1 MIDSL
6 KKEVIF
12 KCFKNVEVVVA
23 VLVEFWTIR
32 KLKLISIIAL
42 ENFKNICIIIVG
54 IRLHKKS
61 RNSKVK
67 ALT

>member
-32 KLKLISIIAL
+32 KLKLISIITL

-54 IRLHKKS
+54 IRQ
-61 RNSKVK
+61 
-67 ALT
+67 